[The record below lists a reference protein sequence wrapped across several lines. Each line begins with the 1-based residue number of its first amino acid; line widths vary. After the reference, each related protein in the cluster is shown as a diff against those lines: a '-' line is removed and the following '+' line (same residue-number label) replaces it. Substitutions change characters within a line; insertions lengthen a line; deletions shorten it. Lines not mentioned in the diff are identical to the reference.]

1 MGMTVY
7 SLPLTNTKA
16 LRIVREA
23 ATDSARVFFV
33 EHARLR
39 MRQRRISVADV
50 LACLRSGRITE
61 PVHQDIRG
69 RWKCALAGIVSG
81 QHVTVATG
89 FQWDSTAECF
99 LIVVTVITV
108 F

>member
-1 MGMTVY
+1 MGMVLYT
-7 SLPLTNTKA
+7 LPLTNTKA

-23 ATDSARVFFV
+23 ATDSSRVFFV

-39 MRQRRISVADV
+39 MRQRRITAADV

-69 RWKCALAGIVSG
+69 RWKCALSGIVCG
-81 QHVTVATG
+81 ERLTVATG
-89 FQWDSTAECF
+89 FQWDSKAERF
-99 LIVVTVITV
+99 LIAVTVITV

>member
-7 SLPLTNTKA
+7 TLPLTDVKA

-23 ATDSARVFFV
+23 TSDSSRVLYV
-33 EHARLR
+33 DHARLR
-39 MRQRRISVADV
+39 MRQRGISAADV
-50 LACLRSGRITE
+50 MVCLRSGRITE
-61 PVHQDIRG
+61 RVHQDIRG
-69 RWKCALAGIVSG
+69 RWKCALTGIVCG
-81 QHVTVATG
+81 QSVTVATG
-89 FQWDSTAECF
+89 FQWDAATERF